1 MFVYLGAVYRQA
13 GFTSQI
19 GKKPD
24 KYYNAWYNS
33 ASQTILL

>member
-13 GFTSQI
+13 GFTLQI

-24 KYYNAWYNS
+24 KYENAW
-33 ASQTILL
+33 